1 MNRYEEQRFR
11 HQNEFNAFP
20 IMYAFS
26 NEQFDKGMIKL
37 GLNPDDTDKIYSIG
51 EGGYIRKSDHKAF
64 HEMLDRFKEED
75 NKAIIN
81 DINGNG
87 FIKEMFLYELKNREY
102 SYTRD
107 SDTVLEVIE
116 ALGFTPEDIVKNK
129 NLINGLDNALKE
141 INGR

>member
-1 MNRYEEQRFR
+1 
-11 HQNEFNAFP
+11 
-20 IMYAFS
+20 
-26 NEQFDKGMIKL
+26 MI
-37 GLNPDDTDKIYSIG
+37 
-51 EGGYIRKSDHKAF
+51 
-64 HEMLDRFKEED
+64 
-75 NKAIIN
+75 
-81 DINGNG
+81 
-87 FIKEMFLYELKNREY
+87 LYELKNREY

>member
-51 EGGYIRKSDHKAF
+51 EGGYIRKSDHQAF
-64 HEMLDRFKEED
+64 HKMLDKFKEED
-75 NKAIIN
+75 NKAIVN

-107 SDTVLEVIE
+107 SDTVSEVIE
-116 ALGFTPEDIVKNK
+116 ALGVTPEDIVKNK
-129 NLINGLDNALKE
+129 NLIKGLDNALKE

>member
-64 HEMLDRFKEED
+64 IDLK
-75 NKAIIN
+75 KKII
-81 DINGNG
+81 
-87 FIKEMFLYELKNREY
+87 KL
-102 SYTRD
+102 
-107 SDTVLEVIE
+107 
-116 ALGFTPEDIVKNK
+116 
-129 NLINGLDNALKE
+129 
-141 INGR
+141 

>member
-1 MNRYEEQRFR
+1 MNRYEEQHFR

-37 GLNPDDTDKIYSIG
+37 GLNPNDTDKIYSIG

-75 NKAIIN
+75 NKAIVN

>member
-1 MNRYEEQRFR
+1 MS
-11 HQNEFNAFP
+11 
-20 IMYAFS
+20 AFS

-64 HEMLDRFKEED
+64 HKMLDKFKEED
-75 NKAIIN
+75 NKAIAN